1 MIKDHKFLKWIPQM
15 CVLYIAILVM
25 GAAGYEFKPGLE
37 INAPIIQPTNPEL
50 R

>member
-1 MIKDHKFLKWIPQM
+1 MIKDHKYFKYIPQ
-15 CVLYIAILVM
+15 VLCAYVVILVM
-25 GAAGYEFKPGLE
+25 GAAGYEFQAGLN

>member
-1 MIKDHKFLKWIPQM
+1 MIKDHKILKWIPQ
-15 CVLYIAILVM
+15 VLCAYIAILVM
-25 GAAGYEFKPGLE
+25 GAAGYEFQSGLE